1 MSRVVV
7 QYKVKPDQVEHN
19 EMLIRAVYEELAA
32 ADPAGFR
39 YATVRLDD
47 GVSFLHVAENDEAG
61 PSPLSQLAAFQAF
74 VRDIGDRCDEPP
86 VSRSATLVG
95 SYRLLGA
102 P

>member
-1 MSRVVV
+1 MNRVVV

-32 ADPAGFR
+32 AQPAGFR

-47 GVSFLHVAENDEAG
+47 GVSFLHLAETEEAG
-61 PSPLSQLAAFQAF
+61 PSPLSQLTAFREF
-74 VRDIGDRCDEPP
+74 VRDVADRCDEPP
-86 VSRSATLVG
+86 VSRSATLIG
-95 SYRLLGA
+95 SYRLLDA